1 MHVVTLVYFI
11 FNVFFEV
18 TIMQKT
24 INKLSAGFLG
34 RVEDAIFSIY
44 ELSRGSWREE
54 LARVMNH
61 SSELIRCKEVQQELL
76 SCYLEISDEICEEE
90 KEELKELYKALL
102 TIRRA

>member
-1 MHVVTLVYFI
+1 
-11 FNVFFEV
+11 
-18 TIMQKT
+18 MQKT

-102 TIRRA
+102 AIRRA